1 MKNKTK
7 IRLHLS
13 KNLFETIAKEVLAEA
28 KVNGGGAYTEAVKMP
43 KKAKVD
49 ELFGLGGPKAKYK
62 VGQQVK
68 VKGAKGDTEG
78 RETLMYITKVLRTD
92 KDKGSVYQGAEGK
105 GALNQAK
112 YEFHDDQVISE
123 TEKVEE
129 MSSKEK
135 MAKGLYKED
144 AGALQPGEN
153 VTWLDGSQREYKGV
167 IQSQEEGDYYK
178 VKITV
183 APVGGH
189 KVGDVLTKQSGDLKK
204 AMGEMQINVAE
215 EDTLNEIDPSSIDWS
230 AVAAALGAIGLAPFL
245 IDKIHSLWKKK
256 FPKSFEKAQGV
267 SGAISK
273 QAGGN
278 EPDDKE
284 GQVKTG
290 KFESTSLNELRK
302 QIKNK

>member
-1 MKNKTK
+1 MKNNTN

-28 KVNGGGAYTEAVKMP
+28 KVNGGGAYTQAVKMP
-43 KKAKVD
+43 KQPKKIKEVD
-49 ELFGLGGPKAKYK
+49 A
-62 VGQQVK
+62 V
-68 VKGAKGDTEG
+68 AD
-78 RETLMYITKVLRTD
+78 TD
-92 KDKGSVYQGAEGK
+92 KMKK
-105 GALNQAK
+105 M
-112 YEFHDDQVISE
+112 
-123 TEKVEE
+123 EE

-167 IQSQEEGDYYK
+167 IQSQEGGDYYK
-178 VKITV
+178 VKVTA

-245 IDKIHSLWKKK
+245 IDKIHNLWKKK